1 MEQMKRGLEEADH
14 GEHPW
19 RAPLDLQH
27 WLQLTYE
34 RERIA
39 SVKKQAAAREQF
51 DQAREMVRI
60 GTCLSLHK
68 EGIG

>member
-1 MEQMKRGLEEADH
+1 MIIMEQMKKGREEADNEDH
-14 GEHPW
+14 IW
-19 RAPLDLQH
+19 TAPMDLQL

-39 SVKKQAAAREQF
+39 CVKKQSSAREQF

-60 GTCLSLHK
+60 YSVSK
-68 EGIG
+68 W